1 MTVVRRSEGDVEP
14 SETPQV
20 NLAIARD
27 ENLAGLD
34 NIIEQID
41 VGDCFVVDK
50 AERRGVGIR
59 GTAQDLGVTVWPN
72 INAEK

>member
-1 MTVVRRSEGDVEP
+1 VTVARRSEGEVEP

-34 NIIEQID
+34 SIIEQID
-41 VGDCFVVDK
+41 VGDGFVVDE

-59 GTAQDLGVTVWPN
+59 GTT
-72 INAEK
+72 